1 MWLCFN
7 VTCFLIINSKLKDVS
22 RAEVQVVCCSAKGGG
37 VVLDQNRNL
46 NSNSSLERI

>member
-22 RAEVQVVCCSAKGGG
+22 RAEVQVVCCSAKDGG
-37 VVLDQNRNL
+37 VVLDQNNL